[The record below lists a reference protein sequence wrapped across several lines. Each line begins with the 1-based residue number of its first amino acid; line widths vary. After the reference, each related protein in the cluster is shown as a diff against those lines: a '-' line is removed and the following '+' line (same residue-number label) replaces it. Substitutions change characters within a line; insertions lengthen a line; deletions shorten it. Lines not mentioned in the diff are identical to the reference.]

1 MEHQQP
7 PCKFCQRSR
16 LFIALALLA
25 FVLFSVQPES
35 NFLQGVD
42 ISNAFTWILVSSV
55 GVIVLWKA
63 YKEYWN

>member
-1 MEHQQP
+1 MENQHP

-16 LFIALALLA
+16 LFVALVLFA

-42 ISNAFTWILVSSV
+42 ITNAFTWMLLISV

-63 YKEYWN
+63 YKEYWK